1 MSERDVEHYV
11 AIFRGESPETIRD
24 AIEAV
29 MLVSWIDAD
38 HMAKG
43 QRIIDGLRALLPP
56 EPQGSLF

>member
-1 MSERDVEHYV
+1 MTDAEAYI
-11 AIFRGESPETIRD
+11 AIFRGEAPETIRD

-29 MLVSWIDAD
+29 GSVSWVDAE

-43 QRIIDGLRALLPP
+43 QRIIDGLRKLLPP

>member
-1 MSERDVEHYV
+1 MTDAKTYV
-11 AIFRGESPETIRD
+11 AIFRGEAPETIRE

-29 MLVSWIDAD
+29 ASVSWVDAE

-56 EPQGSLF
+56 EPQGNLF

>member
-1 MSERDVEHYV
+1 MNDVEHYIS
-11 AIFRGESPETIRD
+11 IFRGESPETIRD

-29 MLVSWIDAD
+29 GAVSWIDAD